1 MTSNVTRQHHQV
13 EYLIQVLALLSD
25 LLENSL
31 LIQFIHG
38 WRSSKTLQSTAK
50 LLCRAWLDEEA
61 RLGCIRPGVLSLN
74 GRRKCCYPSRDC
86 VGGVLAER
94 EHPLGSHLPAADQGS
109 NPSGTV

>member
-1 MTSNVTRQHHQV
+1 MTSNVLRQHHQV

-61 RLGCIRPGVLSLN
+61 RLGCIRPGVLSLS
-74 GRRKCCYPSRDC
+74 GRHNCFYPYHDC
-86 VGGVLAER
+86 VGGVIADL
-94 EHPLGSHLPAADQGS
+94 EHPLGSHLPAAEQGS
-109 NPSGTV
+109 NHSGTL